1 MSVQDRRAA
10 GTLPAAGLDWAE
22 AARGA
27 SAGLSVL
34 VVGGLVQPVVA
45 VLAPPLGA
53 VWLVV
58 VAVVAF
64 AVAGRRIGTASAPL
78 RQGAVCAVL
87 AYLFVLPLVVYA
99 NQGLDVA
106 QAAGTTVTAVVVG
119 GLVGH
124 LRGRGAARAEVCD
137 PADHTR

>member
-1 MSVQDRRAA
+1 MSRNRQAA
-10 GTLPAAGLDWAE
+10 SAPLVAGLDWAE

-27 SAGLSVL
+27 SSGLSVL
-34 VVGGLVQPVVA
+34 VVGGLVQPLVG
-45 VLAPPLGA
+45 VLTPVLGA
-53 VWLVV
+53 VWLIV
-58 VAVVAF
+58 VAVAAF
-64 AVAGRRIGTASAPL
+64 GVAGRRIGTATAPY

-124 LRGRGAARAEVCD
+124 LRGRSAVRAHAR
-137 PADHTR
+137 TRPNTT